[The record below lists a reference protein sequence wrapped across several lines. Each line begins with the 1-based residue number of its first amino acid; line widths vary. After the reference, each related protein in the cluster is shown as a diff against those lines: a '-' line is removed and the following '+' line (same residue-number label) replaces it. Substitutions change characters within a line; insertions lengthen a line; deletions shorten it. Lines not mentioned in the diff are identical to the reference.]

1 MEVEARFTKK
11 AECLEEEDSN
21 ILIAPSCSRV
31 ANSENSGDR
40 RGREDGVIRTGTHD
54 TELLASMLLQSVQ
67 RSPLCLAPVFVSPL
81 ELETGRESIRNY
93 AHQPARHI
101 CPLH

>member
-31 ANSENSGDR
+31 ANSENS
-40 RGREDGVIRTGTHD
+40 RE
-54 TELLASMLLQSVQ
+54 
-67 RSPLCLAPVFVSPL
+67 
-81 ELETGRESIRNY
+81 ETGEEERMV
-93 AHQPARHI
+93 
-101 CPLH
+101 